1 MLADSSAS
9 PRPAVRRV
17 PRRRATRLAP
27 RGIALLWA
35 MLAAMLVAGIVVAG
49 TNSQIAV
56 DRMGDAEF
64 AAEGQARAVAEAG
77 LIDALAWFRRQQT
90 QPVTTF
96 APQRNLAVIP
106 VVNETDDP
114 AIGLV
119 REYEIM
125 PSLWGRYEV
134 RKPVAAEA
142 WTDTNTNGRY
152 DYGETFTDTDGD
164 GKRDPARETR
174 DVSAER
180 GFAGAGTV
188 WRIVAHGRVYRRRDA
203 AQPLGSAAN
212 PRLAGVTVA
221 AEIRRFVMVP
231 PAVAALCV
239 KTASTT
245 VIGTRTRIIG
255 GSKGGLINKS
265 STGTANTTGAE
276 ITGTPAKGTI
286 SSYDDTTETMF
297 GVTLPE
303 LKAMADA
310 SWASAANFPKKIG
323 DFTLNV
329 VPGPIT
335 FDDVRPLRGTG
346 IVVVDGNAT
355 FNPGNNAFF
364 NGMLVVRGNLTLR
377 APVYFR
383 GTVVVTG
390 AVDMSGTGGDYSE
403 LNYDA
408 NILTEV
414 LTILGQ
420 YRFSTAT
427 YLQANVLPDG
437 TPDEED
443 LVYLQHQGKTLPGTP
458 MPSAL
463 DDSLPPPGM
472 S

>member
-1 MLADSSAS
+1 MLA
-9 PRPAVRRV
+9 
-17 PRRRATRLAP
+17 
-27 RGIALLWA
+27 G
-35 MLAAMLVAGIVVAG
+35 MLIAGIVVAG
-49 TNSQIAV
+49 TNSQLAL
-56 DRMGDAEF
+56 DRIGDAEF

-90 QPVTTF
+90 QPVVTF
-96 APQRNLAVIP
+96 APQRNLAATP

-134 RKPVAAEA
+134 RKPIAAEA
-142 WTDTNTNGRY
+142 WTDSNSNGRY
-152 DYGETFTDTDGD
+152 DYGESFTDTDGD
-164 GKRDPARETR
+164 GRRDPARETR
-174 DVSAER
+174 DVSTER

-188 WRIVAHGRVYRRRDA
+188 WRIVAHGRVYRRRDPG
-203 AQPLGSAAN
+203 QPLGAAVN

-231 PAVAALCV
+231 PAVSALCV

-245 VIGTRTRIIG
+245 VIGARTRIIG
-255 GSKGGLINKS
+255 GIKGGLITKS
-265 STGTANTTGAE
+265 GTGVPVTAGAE
-276 ITGTPAKGTI
+276 ITGTPAIGTLA
-286 SSYDDTTETMF
+286 SYDDSTETMF
-297 GVTLPE
+297 GVTMPE

-310 SWASAANFPKKIG
+310 SWATAANFPKRIG
-323 DFTLNV
+323 DFTLNI

-335 FDDVRPLRGTG
+335 FNDARPLRGTG
-346 IVVVDGNAT
+346 IVVVEGNAT
-355 FNPGNNAFF
+355 FNAGNNAFF
-364 NGMLVVRGNLTLR
+364 NGLLVVRGNLTLR
-377 APVYFR
+377 APVYLR

-390 AVDMSGTGGDYSE
+390 SVDMSGTGGDYSE
-403 LNYDA
+403 VNYDST
-408 NILTEV
+408 ILTEV

-427 YLQANVLPDG
+427 YEQANVLPDG

-443 LVYLQHQGKTLPGTP
+443 LVYLQNQGKTLPGAA
-458 MPSAL
+458 MPPTL